1 MEQCSRRIGC
11 FSCSRGRRNRRS
23 GLKTYGVL
31 TRNQETATPGDCFSQ
46 DITDA
51 VEKGETYKFSFWA
64 KLSDD
69 YKDAPEEQRNV
80 EFAPFYVSGGEATYL
95 GKLFSRYFVRRL
107 YKDIKSWRMDKI

>member
-1 MEQCSRRIGC
+1 MMSI
-11 FSCSRGRRNRRS
+11 SVSYTH
-23 GLKTYGVL
+23 L
-31 TRNQETATPGDCFSQ
+31 

-95 GKLFSRYFVRRL
+95 GSYSAGILSGDCTKTLKAGEMCIRDSV
-107 YKDIKSWRMDKI
+107 KGH